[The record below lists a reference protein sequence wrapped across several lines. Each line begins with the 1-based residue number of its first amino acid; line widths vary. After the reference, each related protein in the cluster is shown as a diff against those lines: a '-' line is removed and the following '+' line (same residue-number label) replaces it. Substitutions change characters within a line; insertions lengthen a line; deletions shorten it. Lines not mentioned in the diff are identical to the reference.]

1 MKTLILAAFAA
12 VWACTVPAFGAGADE
27 GVAVGA
33 GVGTL
38 GAGLSL
44 SRAVEPGRL
53 NVDLEL
59 NALSLSHGYSNGGVH
74 YDGSLRLQSAGVVAD
89 YFPWRTAFHLSAGL
103 FYDNNRLSLDAR
115 ASNGTLSVNGQSYS
129 ATELSSLHGQ
139 VRFQA
144 LAPYLG
150 VGWGDATTGAGW
162 HLLANAGVLYQ
173 GSPKVDLSG
182 STSYPQSSSQ
192 YAALYANIDA
202 QRQQIRDDLG
212 RLRWYP
218 VLSLGASYRF

>member
-12 VWACTVPAFGAGADE
+12 IWACTVPAFGAGADE

-74 YDGSLRLQSAGVVAD
+74 YDGTLRLQSAGVVAD

-115 ASNGTLSVNGQSYS
+115 ASNATLSVNGQSYS
-129 ATELSSLHGQ
+129 ATALSSLHGQ

-150 VGWGDATTGAGW
+150 VGWGDANAGAGW
-162 HLLANAGVLYQ
+162 HLRANAGVLYQ

-182 STSYPQSSSQ
+182 TTSYPQSSSQ

-202 QRQQIRDDLG
+202 QRQQIRDDLS

-218 VLSLGASYRF
+218 VFSLGASYRF